1 MVWTP
6 SRTFTAE
13 RKDEMLKA
21 YWRGHPIYYIGDIV
35 GDWVKI
41 CFYDNASPITG
52 TGACWASMDDI
63 TVEDDEK

>member
-1 MVWTP
+1 
-6 SRTFTAE
+6 
-13 RKDEMLKA
+13 MLKA

-41 CFYDNASPITG
+41 CFYDDASPLTG